1 MYTVLLVD
9 DHVLFREG
17 LHSLIERWDDFTVI
31 GEAASGEEAIVK
43 VHESLPDLI
52 LMDVSMPGIGGLEAT
67 NRILQDILTTR
78 VVMVTVSE
86 NEEDLFTALKGG
98 AQGYILKN
106 TPSRRLHS
114 LLQGVMQGEAPI
126 SGVMAAKM
134 LNEFS
139 GQQPQEVQPNAEIRQ
154 LTEREI
160 EILQLVAAGL
170 SNPEIGSRL
179 CISENTIKKY
189 LRNILAKLH
198 LNNRVQ
204 AAVYAVQEGLLND
217 NFGSGARDKTV
228 LPPSRSVINSTP
240 LESAEG

>member
-1 MYTVLLVD
+1 MYTLLLVD

-17 LHSLIERWDDFTVI
+17 LHSIIERWDDFTVV
-31 GEAASGEEAIVK
+31 GEASGGEEAVSK
-43 VHESLPDLI
+43 ARELLPDLI

-67 NRILQDILTTR
+67 KQILQEVLTAR

-86 NEEDLFTALKGG
+86 NEDDLFTALKSG

-114 LLQGVMQGEAPI
+114 LLQGVMKGEAPI
-126 SGVMAAKM
+126 SGLMATKM

-139 GQQPQEVQPNAEIRQ
+139 KHKPLAVQPTTEIRQ
-154 LTEREI
+154 LSDREI
-160 EILQLVAAGL
+160 EILQMVAEGL
-170 SNPEIGSRL
+170 TNQEIGNRL
-179 CISENTIKKY
+179 CISGNTIKKY

-204 AAVYAVQEGLLND
+204 AAVFAVQEGLLAGEN
-217 NFGSGARDKTV
+217 NYVAR
-228 LPPSRSVINSTP
+228 
-240 LESAEG
+240 E